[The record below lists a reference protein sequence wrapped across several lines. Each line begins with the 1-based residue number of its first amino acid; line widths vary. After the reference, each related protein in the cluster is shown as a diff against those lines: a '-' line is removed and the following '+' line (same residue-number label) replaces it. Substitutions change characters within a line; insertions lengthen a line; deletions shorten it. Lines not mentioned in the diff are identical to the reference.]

1 MEIKLED
8 FNNFMWDC
16 HKARQCRIHNDY
28 LYMFYVAMSKPIDDK
43 NYDNGWITLY
53 IKYEMQKFSVYAG
66 ITEKP
71 LPDFKEMSK
80 SLIEVP
86 QKFADEIKTNA
97 SFIKTLKVRL
107 AEYAE
112 KRGKAGASFD
122 KVFQM
127 LDQRGVSVQRN
138 NMIAKTTAENA
149 KRKAKQDAD
158 REALKKMAKT
168 YGAGQKW
175 SYYKEYYRG
184 PSAPAHDDDYE
195 GSGDC
200 TFEDVVLALCHC
212 EADVIKLAKAAV
224 GAQIYKEEGRY
235 RTIYSKKKEGT
246 TADVIKQQTGMPDAW
261 SKLRSW

>member
-168 YGAGQKW
+168 YGAG
-175 SYYKEYYRG
+175 
-184 PSAPAHDDDYE
+184 
-195 GSGDC
+195 
-200 TFEDVVLALCHC
+200 
-212 EADVIKLAKAAV
+212 
-224 GAQIYKEEGRY
+224 
-235 RTIYSKKKEGT
+235 
-246 TADVIKQQTGMPDAW
+246 
-261 SKLRSW
+261 